1 MTSRMILEHLKHI
14 GIIVKDLHETIKLF
28 ENIFELRY
36 SIFLH
41 KKVKMATLLKGLL
54 SLQRI

>member
-1 MTSRMILEHLKHI
+1 MMLRMIFGQVKNI